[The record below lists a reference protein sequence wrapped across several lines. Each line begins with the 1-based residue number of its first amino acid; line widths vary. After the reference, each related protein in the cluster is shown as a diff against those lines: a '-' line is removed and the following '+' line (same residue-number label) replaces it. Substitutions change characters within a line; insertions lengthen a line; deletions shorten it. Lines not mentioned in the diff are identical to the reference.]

1 MSAVAAATSRPV
13 CTEVDHLVLVANMRS
28 SGVRPDLVASAA
40 AMLRHNG
47 SRVAVRETASLDE
60 LRAVVA
66 GERRRLVLLGG
77 DGTVHALA
85 NLRMETPELA
95 LMPAGRANNIARS
108 LGVPLDLRA
117 AAELARE
124 GAARDLDL
132 IAVKNEKR
140 EYLAVEGVS
149 VGYLALARV
158 RYHAENSGDARAGLR
173 AGLAALAH
181 FRPFPLAVEW
191 DGRLEALQVSQLFVA
206 NLALYSFGL
215 CVAPMAD
222 AADRR
227 LDIVAIET
235 RTRPGLLRVLAR
247 LHAGRYR
254 DTPGIRHWQAERVR
268 LSTGASPVVADSEDL
283 GWCTVELQAAPGA
296 LRVVAPP
303 Q

>member
-1 MSAVAAATSRPV
+1 MSALAATTRRRV
-13 CTEVDHLVLVANMRS
+13 RTRADHLVLIANMRS
-28 SGVRPDLVASAA
+28 SGVRPDLVASVA
-40 AMLRHNG
+40 AMLRRNG
-47 SRVAVRETASLDE
+47 SRVAVRESESLE
-60 LRAVVA
+60 EFRAVVA
-66 GERRRLVLLGG
+66 EERRRLVLLGG

-85 NLRMETPELA
+85 NLRVETPDLA
-95 LMPAGRANNIARS
+95 LLPAGRANNIARS

-132 IAVKNEKR
+132 ISVKNEKR

-158 RYHAENSGDARAGLR
+158 RYHAENSGDSRAGLR

-222 AADRR
+222 PADRR
-227 LDIVAIET
+227 LDVVAIGT

-247 LHAGRYR
+247 LHAGKYS
-254 DTPGIRHWQAERVR
+254 DTPGIRHWQAQRLR
-268 LSTGASPVVADSEDL
+268 LSTGASPVIADSEDL
-283 GWCTVELQAAPGA
+283 GWCTVELRAAPRA

-303 Q
+303 R

>member
-1 MSAVAAATSRPV
+1 MSAVATTTRGRV
-13 CTEVDHLVLVANMRS
+13 RRDVDHLVLIANMRS

-40 AMLRHNG
+40 AMLRHTG
-47 SRVAVRETASLDE
+47 SRVAVRETESLE
-60 LRAVVA
+60 EVRAVLA
-66 GERRRLVLLGG
+66 EERRRLVLLGG

-85 NLRMETPELA
+85 NLRVKTPELA
-95 LMPAGRANNIARS
+95 LLPAGRANNIARS

-124 GAARDLDL
+124 GVARELDL
-132 IAVKNEKR
+132 IAVRNEKR

-206 NLALYSFGL
+206 NLGLYSFGL

-222 AADRR
+222 PADRR
-227 LDIVAIET
+227 LDVVAIRT

-247 LHAGRYR
+247 LHAGKYR
-254 DTPGIRHWQAERVR
+254 HTPGIRHWRAQRLR

-283 GWCTVELQAAPGA
+283 GWCTVELRSAPGA

-303 Q
+303 R